1 MFTPAARAPVSPPA
15 ALRRRLE
22 HAGGVDLADVAVHAD
37 SPLPARHDADAFAVG
52 TDIHLGPDGADLLAH
67 ELWHVVQQ
75 RQGRVG
81 PTGWMAGMAVNA
93 DPALEREA
101 EAVAGGSAPATGAA
115 AAATEQPVAQFGRT
129 KKKDKQNAQPP
140 GPRLVN
146 VEDTSSKDIAAQI
159 LGDNDPDLALLMQ
172 EAALAALKTY
182 AFHATRSSSAPNILR
197 GGLDP
202 SYGGTGAAKGA
213 GVFEQH
219 SKNKIHYTRKLGLAE
234 DYQRYFQ
241 GGTPFGPS
249 RKVAKV
255 EAAEVLQVVISNAR
269 MATEA
274 VDPDSAASDMAFT
287 NTVRVPGA
295 AIRSLKPQD
304 VAPSDTE
311 TELPELSPDVIRSM
325 LVQGAAESYALITNM
340 SATGRR
346 LIEDMLADN
355 DKLDLDD
362 VMLMLRQGLHSFR
375 LEDLVDFGT
384 LLNMHAGGRATLT
397 PTGRDPQRY
406 KDRWQ

>member
-1 MFTPAARAPVSPPA
+1 MRA
-15 ALRRRLE
+15 
-22 HAGGVDLADVAVHAD
+22 VDLADVAVHAD
-37 SPLPARHDADAFAVG
+37 SPLPARHDADAFAAG
-52 TDIHLGPDGADLLAH
+52 GDIHLGPDGADLLAH

-75 RQGRVG
+75 RQGRVE
-81 PTGWMAGMAVNA
+81 PTGWAAGIAVNA
-93 DPALEREA
+93 DPALEHEA
-101 EAVAGGSAPATGAA
+101 EAVARGSAPPGGAA
-115 AAATEQPVAQFGRT
+115 AGATATAEPVAQFGRGKG
-129 KKKDKQNAQPP
+129 KKKDKLQPS

-146 VEDTSSKDIAAQI
+146 VEDTSSRDIAAQI
-159 LGDNDPDLALLMQ
+159 LGDKDPDLALLMQ

-182 AFHATRSSSAPNILR
+182 AFHATRSSSAPSILR

-202 SYGGTGAAKGA
+202 SYGGTGAAQGA
-213 GVFEQH
+213 GVFEEH

-234 DYQRYFQ
+234 DYQRYFE

-255 EAAEVLQVVISNAR
+255 EAAEVLQVVISNQR

-274 VDPDSAASDMAFT
+274 VDTDSAASDLAFT

-295 AIRSLKPQD
+295 AIRPLKPQD
-304 VAPSDTE
+304 VSPSDTE
-311 TELPELSPDVIRSM
+311 TELPELSQDAIRSM
-325 LVQGAAESYALITNM
+325 LVHGAAESYALYTNM
-340 SATGRR
+340 SATGRG
-346 LIEDMLADN
+346 LIDQMLADN

-375 LEDLVDFGT
+375 LEDLIDFDT
-384 LLNMHAGGRATLT
+384 LLRLRVQGRAPLT